1 MSTTY
6 NVTSALLSANVITL
20 ELVTVAGL
28 RPGYTVHVDEVG
40 QHFDG
45 NHVLTTVNST
55 LNTVTAAFNHAN
67 IAEFDCWGQLNITVT
82 WCDTADVTD
91 FLGVAPAEPVDEAWL
106 EACTEAANV
115 WCWDRRQAA
124 GYTDVPGVA
133 PSHKVRLGAVMK
145 SAELYRQRGSIDG
158 YASFQSLESVAP
170 VSTNVEVLRL
180 LGINRPAVA

>member
-6 NVTSALLSANVITL
+6 NVTAAALTANVITL

-28 RPGYTVHVDEVG
+28 RPGYTVRVDEVG

-45 NHVLTTVNST
+45 NHTLTTVDST
-55 LNTVTAAFNHAN
+55 TNTVTMAHNHAN
-67 IAEFDCWGQLNITVT
+67 IAEVEVWGQLNITIQ

-106 EACTEAANV
+106 DACIEAANV

-124 GYTDVPGVA
+124 GYTDVPGIA